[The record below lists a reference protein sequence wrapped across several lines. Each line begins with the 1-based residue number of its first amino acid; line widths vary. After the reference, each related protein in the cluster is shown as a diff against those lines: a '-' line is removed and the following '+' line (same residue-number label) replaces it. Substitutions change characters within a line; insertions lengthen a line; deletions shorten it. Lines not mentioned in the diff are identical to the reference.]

1 MHQLFKSLIHTCCD
15 EWVIGYDHLDD
26 TSSKF
31 TLPEPIQKLIDEIMA
46 TKPPKATS
54 NELLD
59 YLDTNPRFSSWRGD
73 VQHGTISLLHL
84 AMDKITY

>member
-1 MHQLFKSLIHTCCD
+1 MHDLFKSLIHTCCD
-15 EWVIGYDHLDD
+15 EWDIGYDHLDGL
-26 TSSKF
+26 SSELI
-31 TLPEPIQKLIDEIMA
+31 LPESLQKLIDEIMA

-54 NELLD
+54 SELLA

-73 VQHGTISLLHL
+73 VQHGTISLLHI